1 MILADVLRQQLLE
14 NGISELFT
22 IPGDFILPWL
32 SALEAADVTSNEALR
47 LVQLSH
53 EPAAV
58 YAADAAARCR
68 NAPAAVMLTY
78 GAGAL
83 NAVNAVAQA
92 YMEYVPLL
100 VFAGYPSAREIDSG
114 LLLHHQLG
122 DVDAQRRIFS
132 EISCAQ
138 CRLDDV
144 LSAPAA
150 LANCIATAKRE
161 RRPVLIELP
170 RDMAQAVVTEPVPE
184 PQSAAASPHVAT
196 TLGEAEV
203 DVLATS
209 TLGEAEVDVL
219 ATSLG
224 EAEVDVLATTLGEAE
239 VDVLA
244 TSEMAVLETSDFAAL
259 AAVLAPVR
267 QPLLLV
273 GVKTKRFAFADAVCK
288 LAAQHPLPVL
298 TTLLGRSALE
308 QNQESDQLQTQA
320 ASYWSAGV
328 FSGSKADPV
337 LPLLQQADLLI
348 CCGVI
353 RSDSNFAAHRELLT
367 QKSTLW
373 VDASETLLPDGRRIL
388 APAAVVLAAV
398 AQLLPTPLSWPASL
412 REKQAASAVPFTA
425 TDAAAAQEWGSDL
438 LVQTLHG
445 CLSRQSQQYPF
456 VVDIGDCLFATLA
469 ATPDIFIA
477 PAFYASMGFAVP
489 AALGVQLSTGKR
501 PIVLVGDGAFQMTG
515 LELGHCARYRLNPIV
530 IVLNNQSWGM
540 IKAFAPDLAATGL
553 AGWQYAAL
561 GRGMG
566 GGAAQVW
573 NAYQFANALDDALAD
588 TSRFRLIEVML
599 PAHSYSRRLADFSA
613 ALCGATTAC
622 L

>member
-1 MILADVLRQQLLE
+1 MILADVLRHQLLE

-32 SALEAADVTSNEALR
+32 RVLEVADANQHKALR
-47 LVQLSH
+47 LIQLSH

-150 LANCIATAKRE
+150 LANCIAAAKRE

-170 RDMAQAVVTEPVPE
+170 RDMAQAVVTEPMPE
-184 PQSAAASPHVAT
+184 PQSAALSPDAPT
-196 TLGEAEV
+196 TLGEAEMAV
-203 DVLATS
+203 LATRVLATS
-209 TLGEAEVDVL
+209 DL
-219 ATSLG
+219 
-224 EAEVDVLATTLGEAE
+224 
-239 VDVLA
+239 
-244 TSEMAVLETSDFAAL
+244 AAL
-259 AAVLAPVR
+259 TAVMAPVR

-273 GVKTKRFAFADAVCK
+273 GVKTKRFAFADAVSK

-308 QNQESDQLQTQA
+308 QNLESHQPPAQA
-320 ASYWSAGV
+320 APYWSAGV

-353 RSDSNFAAHRELLT
+353 RSDSNFAAHTELLAE
-367 QKSTLW
+367 KSVLW
-373 VDASETLLPDGRRIL
+373 LDASETLLPDGRRIM
-388 APAAVVLAAV
+388 APAAVVLAAI
-398 AQLLPTPLSWPASL
+398 AQLLHQPLSWPALL
-412 REKQAASAVPFTA
+412 RAEAATPAVRFFAPDVAASTP
-425 TDAAAAQEWGSDL
+425 EWGSDL
-438 LVQTLHG
+438 LVQTLHDS
-445 CLSRQSQQYPF
+445 LSRQSQQYPF

-530 IVLNNQSWGM
+530 IVLNNQSWSM

-573 NAYQFANALDDALAD
+573 NAYQFANALEDALAD

>member
-1 MILADVLRQQLLE
+1 MILADVVRHQLLE

-32 SALEAADVTSNEALR
+32 RALEVADANQHEALR

-68 NAPAAVMLTY
+68 NAPAAVMLPY

-138 CRLDDV
+138 CRLYDA
-144 LSAPAA
+144 LSAPAE
-150 LANCIATAKRE
+150 LAACIATAKRE

-170 RDMAQAVVTEPVPE
+170 RDMAQAVVTDPMPE
-184 PQSAAASPHVAT
+184 PQSAAVSPAAPT
-196 TLGEAEV
+196 TLGEA
-203 DVLATS
+203 
-209 TLGEAEVDVL
+209 
-219 ATSLG
+219 
-224 EAEVDVLATTLGEAE
+224 
-239 VDVLA
+239 
-244 TSEMAVLETSDFAAL
+244 EMAVLETSEMAVLATSDLAAL
-259 AAVLAPVR
+259 AALLARVR

-273 GVKTKRFAFADAVCK
+273 GVKTKRFAFADAVSK

-308 QNQESDQLQTQA
+308 QNLKQNQESHQPPAQGA
-320 ASYWSAGV
+320 PYWSAGV
-328 FSGSKADPV
+328 FSGSQADPV

-353 RSDSNFAAHRELLT
+353 RSDSNFAAHTELLA
-367 QKSTLW
+367 QKPVLW
-373 VDASETLLPDGRRIL
+373 LDASETLLPDGRCIT
-388 APAAVVLAAV
+388 APAAVVLAAI
-398 AQLLPTPLSWPASL
+398 AQLLHQPLSWPASL
-412 REKQAASAVPFTA
+412 RAEPATPAVQLSAQQFSAATPTP
-425 TDAAAAQEWGSDL
+425 EWGSDL
-438 LVQTLHG
+438 LVQTLHNS
-445 CLSRQSQQYPF
+445 LSRQSQQYPF

-540 IKAFAPDLAATGL
+540 IKAFAPDLTATGL

>member
-1 MILADVLRQQLLE
+1 MILADVLRHQLLE

-32 SALEAADVTSNEALR
+32 RAQEVADANQHEALR

-58 YAADAAARCR
+58 YAADAVARCR

-138 CRLDDV
+138 CRLDDIAG
-144 LSAPAA
+144 APAA
-150 LANCIATAKRE
+150 LAACIATAKRE

-170 RDMAQAVVTEPVPE
+170 RDMAQAVVTDPMPE
-184 PQSAAASPHVAT
+184 PQSAAVSLDAPTKLGEAEMAVLETAPT
-196 TLGEAEV
+196 TLGEAE
-203 DVLATS
+203 
-209 TLGEAEVDVL
+209 
-219 ATSLG
+219 
-224 EAEVDVLATTLGEAE
+224 
-239 VDVLA
+239 
-244 TSEMAVLETSDFAAL
+244 MAVLATSDFAAL
-259 AAVLAPVR
+259 AALLEPVR

-273 GVKTKRFAFADAVCK
+273 GVKTKRFAFADAVSK

-308 QNQESDQLQTQA
+308 QNLEQNQKSHQSQTQA
-320 ASYWSAGV
+320 APYWSAGV
-328 FSGSKADPV
+328 FSGSQADPV

-353 RSDSNFAAHRELLT
+353 RSDSNFAAHTTLLA
-367 QKSTLW
+367 KKPVLW
-373 VDASETLLPDGRRIL
+373 LDAGETLLPDGRRIT
-388 APAAVVLAAV
+388 APAAVVLAAI
-398 AQLLPTPLSWPASL
+398 AQLLHQPLSWPASL
-412 REKQAASAVPFTA
+412 RTEPAAPAVQFSAPQAAASAP
-425 TDAAAAQEWGSDL
+425 EWGSDL
-438 LVQTLHG
+438 LVQTLHDS
-445 CLSRQSQQYPF
+445 LSRQSQQYPF

-540 IKAFAPDLAATGL
+540 IKAFAPDLTATGL